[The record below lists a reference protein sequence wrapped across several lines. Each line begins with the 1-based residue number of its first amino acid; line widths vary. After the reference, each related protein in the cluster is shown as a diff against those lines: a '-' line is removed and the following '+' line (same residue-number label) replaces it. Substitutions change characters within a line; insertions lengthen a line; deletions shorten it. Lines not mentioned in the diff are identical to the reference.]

1 MKTISIILII
11 CIGLVL
17 ATKIYATLTKKKI
30 VTNTITTQNETKT
43 ITQLHDLSYTTLLG
57 DTIPLSTYKGTVLLI
72 VNTASRCGFTSQYKD
87 LQKLYE
93 MFQDK
98 NFEIIGFPCNQFGN
112 QEPGTNKEIKQF
124 CDIRYKTT
132 FPMSEK
138 IDVAGEKQNPIY
150 KFLTSP
156 KTNPNF
162 GGPINWNFNKFLIDQ
177 QGNVIARFSS
187 LEKPNSR
194 KIKKLINKTLSKT
207 PNESE

>member
-207 PNESE
+207 PNETE